1 MPSYAYM
8 KGKYL
13 PLAEAR
19 VGVMTQAFHYGTAV
33 FEGIRGNWNAA
44 REQMYVFRLR
54 DHYARLIEGAGVL
67 RMQPGLSIDEMCEI
81 TLELLRKCEFKE
93 DCYIRPLQYK
103 STEALG
109 VKLHDLEDDFLVFAF
124 PWGPY
129 LDVESARCCVSSWR
143 RPSDNSIPPRVKST
157 GLYLSSAQ
165 CKTEAVEA
173 GFDEG
178 IMLTPDGYV
187 SEGSGENIFLVQG
200 GRLVTPA
207 VYSSILVGITRG
219 SVIELA
225 RRELGIETVERSVS
239 RAELYTSDECF
250 MTGTAAHVTPV
261 SEIDGRK
268 LGNGGVGEITRQL
281 RDLYFRV
288 IQGEH
293 PDYRHWCTPVY

>member
-1 MPSYAYM
+1 MPSYVYM
-8 KGKYL
+8 DGDYV
-13 PLAEAR
+13 PLAEAK
-19 VGVMTQAFHYGTAV
+19 VGVMTHALHYGTAV
-33 FEGIRGNWNAA
+33 FEGIRGNWNGA
-44 REQMYVFRLR
+44 REQTYVFRMQ
-54 DHYARLIEGAGVL
+54 DHYARLLEGAGVL
-67 RMQPGLSIDEMCEI
+67 RMQPRFSVDEMCRI
-81 TLELLRKCEFKE
+81 TLELLKKSAFKE

-103 STEALG
+103 SSHLLG
-109 VKLHDLEDDFLVFAF
+109 VKLHDLEDDFIVFAF

-129 LDVESARCCVSSWR
+129 LDVESARCSVSSWR

-165 CKTEAVEA
+165 CKTEAIEA

-187 SEGSGENIFLVQG
+187 SEGSGENIFLVQDG
-200 GRLVTPA
+200 KLVTPA
-207 VYSSILVGITRG
+207 VYNSILVGITRG

-225 RRELGIETVERSVS
+225 RREFGIETVERTVS

-261 SEIDGRK
+261 SEIDGHK
-268 LGNGGVGEITRQL
+268 LDGGGVGDITRQL
-281 RDLYFRV
+281 RDLYFKV

-293 PDYRHWCTPVY
+293 PDYLHWCTPVY